1 VTSRIT
7 EIIVDS
13 SNPPALARWW
23 AEVPGYRVVRE
34 ADEGWVAIAPWDSD
48 DVRCSEDAI
57 RAVPQVPTVVFVPV
71 PEAKALKNRVHLDI
85 WAIDCAQAEEVERL
99 VQRGAKRV
107 DVGQGEVSWVVMADP
122 EGNEFCVL

>member
-13 SNPPALARWW
+13 SNPPVLARWW
-23 AEVPGYRVVRE
+23 AEVLGYRVVRE
-34 ADEGWVAIAPWDSD
+34 ADEGWVAIAPWDGND
-48 DVRCSEDAI
+48 ERASEDAI
-57 RAVPQVPTVVFVPV
+57 RAFPQVPTVVFVPV
-71 PEAKALKNRVHLDI
+71 PEAKTLKNRVHLDI
-85 WAIDCAQAEEVERL
+85 WAIDCTQAKEVERL

-107 DVGQGEVSWVVMADP
+107 DIGQRDVSWVVMTDP